1 MIKGP
6 QRDEWLAKKVTK
18 CDKGEGVK
26 ANFDDTPF
34 KNHIIKFPIHID
46 LELTFTTF
54 QDLPN
59 VR

>member
-6 QRDEWLAKKVTK
+6 QRGERLAKKVTK
-18 CDKGEGVK
+18 CDIRGGFK

-34 KNHIIKFPIHID
+34 KNHIINFPIHID
-46 LELTFTTF
+46 LELTFTIF
-54 QDLPN
+54 QDLSN